1 MNILHSKD
9 YIANKC
15 GVFTE
20 VASDIYSTP
29 FWTPEYCAA
38 LIKELDSRP
47 ELFYAHNPDGYSA
60 SELNLYNLSRIFSI
74 DICKQIMDKCLPS
87 LLYVFPLL
95 NILGFTSPY
104 FVRYG
109 PNDVKNMKL
118 HHDVSL
124 VSMLVKLNDDFTGG
138 DLVFPRQDYNNK
150 NLPVGHALFWPG
162 QVTHP
167 HQVLDITSGTK
178 FSLTVWA
185 WHVPWTS
192 EYGIAVEELK

>member
-1 MNILHSKD
+1 MLHSKD

-15 GVFTE
+15 GIFTE
-20 VASDIYSTP
+20 VANDIYSTP

-74 DICKQIMDKCLPS
+74 DICKQIMNKCLPS

-109 PNDVKNMKL
+109 PSCITT
-118 HHDVSL
+118 SL
-124 VSMLVKLNDDFTGG
+124 
-138 DLVFPRQDYNNK
+138 
-150 NLPVGHALFWPG
+150 
-162 QVTHP
+162 
-167 HQVLDITSGTK
+167 
-178 FSLTVWA
+178 
-185 WHVPWTS
+185 
-192 EYGIAVEELK
+192 

>member
-1 MNILHSKD
+1 MKILHSKD

-20 VASDIYSTP
+20 VAHDIYSTP
-29 FWTPEYCAA
+29 FWTPGYCAD
-38 LIKELDSRP
+38 LIKELNSRP
-47 ELFYAHNPDGYSA
+47 ELFYAQNPDGYAA
-60 SELNLYNLSRIFSI
+60 SELNLYNLSRVFSI
-74 DICKQIMDKCLPS
+74 DICKQVMDKCLPS

-109 PNDVKNMKL
+109 PGDVKNMRL

-124 VSMLVKLNDDFTGG
+124 VSMLVKLNDNFTGG
-138 DLVFPRQDYNNK
+138 DLVFPRQNYNNK
-150 NLPVGHALFWPG
+150 DLPVGYALFWPG

-167 HQVLDITSGTK
+167 HQVLDVTQGTK
-178 FSLTVWA
+178 FSLTVWS
-185 WHVPWTS
+185 WPVPWTS
-192 EYGIAVEELK
+192 EYGIPVEELK

>member
-1 MNILHSKD
+1 
-9 YIANKC
+9 
-15 GVFTE
+15 
-20 VASDIYSTP
+20 
-29 FWTPEYCAA
+29 
-38 LIKELDSRP
+38 
-47 ELFYAHNPDGYSA
+47 
-60 SELNLYNLSRIFSI
+60 
-74 DICKQIMDKCLPS
+74 MDKCFPS

-150 NLPVGHALFWPG
+150 DLPVGHALFWPG

-167 HQVLDITSGTK
+167 HQVLDVKSGTK
-178 FSLTVWA
+178 FSLTVWT
-185 WHVPWTS
+185 WPVPWTS